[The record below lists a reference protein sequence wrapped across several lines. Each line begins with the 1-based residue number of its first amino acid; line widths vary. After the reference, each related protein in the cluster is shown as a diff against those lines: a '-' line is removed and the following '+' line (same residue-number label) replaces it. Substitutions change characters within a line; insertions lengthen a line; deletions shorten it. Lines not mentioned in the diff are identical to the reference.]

1 MNDVLLPPDSTSRPT
16 KIRFVVLVLLCSL
29 AFVLYID
36 RVCISQAAVP
46 IKEELGLSDT
56 QMSFVFMAFTLA
68 YGLFEVPTGHWGDR
82 VGSRAVLTRISIWW
96 SAFTALTAACNQ
108 FWTLLVVRFLFG
120 AGEAGALPNMAR
132 VVARWFSTA
141 ERGRIQGLIQ
151 TSMLLGGAAAPAV
164 AAWLIA
170 LLGWRGAFLVF
181 GSLGIVW
188 AAVFWL
194 YFRDEPAHHWAIN
207 AAELAHIGSTG
218 PIGVT
223 AHTAIPWRAVVVN
236 PSVWLLSAIMIF
248 ASFNSYFYFSWFP
261 SYLQKGRGL
270 SNAEA
275 GLLASLVLGGGA
287 IGSLSG
293 GLLIDRVAQ
302 LGRDPI
308 VARRWLCGGAF
319 ALAAGFL
326 VLALTW
332 ESATGLAIG
341 CALSCLCAMSTQAGW
356 WSSVIEI
363 SGRHLGALFGL
374 MNGLGVFGAMGSQF
388 FFGAF
393 ADWRK
398 ALGYAGREQYD
409 PAFVAY
415 VVALLLAALCWAC
428 YRSFKVESNP

>member
-1 MNDVLLPPDSTSRPT
+1 VNDVLLPPDSTSRPT

-207 AAELAHIGSTG
+207 ADWGDGSYR
-218 PIGVT
+218 
-223 AHTAIPWRAVVVN
+223 HSLESR
-236 PSVWLLSAIMIF
+236 
-248 ASFNSYFYFSWFP
+248 
-261 SYLQKGRGL
+261 RGQ
-270 SNAEA
+270 SE
-275 GLLASLVLGGGA
+275 
-287 IGSLSG
+287 
-293 GLLIDRVAQ
+293 
-302 LGRDPI
+302 
-308 VARRWLCGGAF
+308 C
-319 ALAAGFL
+319 LAAQCDHDL
-326 VLALTW
+326 
-332 ESATGLAIG
+332 
-341 CALSCLCAMSTQAGW
+341 
-356 WSSVIEI
+356 
-363 SGRHLGALFGL
+363 R
-374 MNGLGVFGAMGSQF
+374 
-388 FFGAF
+388 
-393 ADWRK
+393 
-398 ALGYAGREQYD
+398 
-409 PAFVAY
+409 
-415 VVALLLAALCWAC
+415 VVQ
-428 YRSFKVESNP
+428 